1 MSVPFRTL
9 GLGGGGIKGILYIGA
24 LRELQKHQ
32 ELYFPDGV
40 YGSSVGAIL
49 ATYLAFGLPLDMDAG
64 QIFRTSSFIPE
75 PDYSKLPEMIS
86 LKGVFTMDT
95 LEKTLISIFMQKGV
109 DIRTKVIGDA
119 KMPLY
124 IFASNLTKGKPTIF
138 TKNVPVL
145 EALKCSCCIPGI
157 FRPQVLYDQV
167 YVDGD
172 LFVPSVDKFIPDT
185 SNALCLSLKKH
196 VKELQSFVPS
206 TIEPMSPLT
215 YVHDMYTLVTLN
227 FFHQVKKSCTLQLS
241 YPNLTSTAD
250 LSKFDIDDI
259 FRTGSSSLTRFL
271 SSKSGNKEGAKV

>member
-95 LEKTLISIFMQKGV
+95 LEKTLIGIFMQKGV

-124 IFASNLTKGKPTIF
+124 IFASNLSKGKPTIF

-241 YPNLTSTAD
+241 YPNLTSTGD

-259 FRTGSSSLTRFL
+259 FRTGSTALSRFL

>member
-49 ATYLAFGLPLDMDAG
+49 ATYLAFGLALDMDAG

-196 VKELQSFVPS
+196 AKDVQSFLPS

-227 FFHQVKKSCTLQLS
+227 FFQQVKKPCTLQLS
-241 YPNLTSTAD
+241 YPNLTSTGD

-259 FRTGSSSLTRFL
+259 FRTGSTALSRFL